1 MWAIQGILKRH
12 FTHKVADV
20 VFMNLSRLATQW
32 AEAVNGSIA
41 VLEKEAIRRV
51 DGLVATIERLIASA
65 ERETPRIRADLQR
78 LEGLARRIGDD
89 ADPHRRHP

>member
-1 MWAIQGILKRH
+1 LKRH
-12 FTHKVADV
+12 FTRKVADV

-32 AEAVNGSIA
+32 AEAVNGAIS

-51 DGLVATIERLIASA
+51 DGLVATIEKLIASA

-78 LEGLARRIGDD
+78 LDELARRM
-89 ADPHRRHP
+89 